1 MYRYRFWTEVELLL
15 YQVKAEVGV
24 CSDLV
29 DGAFLLPVPVSP
41 TLASRGSNPPPCIQ
55 SSKCCQYN
63 HTDPC
68 APHLAVFFCRKILSQ
83 KIWCYVIGFVRSISL
98 NREKN
103 NLSFLSWCLCCSHSV
118 PVCMSAFTALFQK
131 NTLLSLS
138 SRQSQ
143 LGCSVLKHT
152 GQWADPQL
160 SGFII
165 NPVLVGHKI
174 NLLTGLICCPTI
186 LHPLFSERQRTE
198 VQINEKN
205 NYTVLYFSKDS
216 QLWGKSSKYD

>member
-68 APHLAVFFCRKILSQ
+68 APHLAVFFGRKILSQ

-131 NTLLSLS
+131 THFYPSVHVRVSWVALCWNTQDSELTPNSLD
-138 SRQSQ
+138 
-143 LGCSVLKHT
+143 L
-152 GQWADPQL
+152 
-160 SGFII
+160 
-165 NPVLVGHKI
+165 
-174 NLLTGLICCPTI
+174 LLT
-186 LHPLFSERQRTE
+186 LF
-198 VQINEKN
+198 
-205 NYTVLYFSKDS
+205 
-216 QLWGKSSKYD
+216 